1 MDVAKCFAHSRGIT
15 LVELLTTLVLALVV
29 LSVAI
34 PSWSSFTQRNA
45 VTAARSEMRTALSM
59 ARFAAVHHGR
69 HVTLCPTVDR
79 SNCLQDHTRWHS
91 SYMVF
96 LDEDG
101 NYQRDNGETLLRLF
115 TPTPTGISIH
125 SSSGRKAI
133 RFASDGSAWGSN
145 VTLRF
150 CSGHSADLN
159 KSLILYGTG
168 RTRSSDRLADGS
180 KVHC

>member
-1 MDVAKCFAHSRGIT
+1 MDVAELPARTRGLT
-15 LVELLTTLVLALVV
+15 LLELLTTLVMALVV
-29 LSVAI
+29 LGLAVPA
-34 PSWSSFTQRNA
+34 WSSFIQRNA
-45 VTAARSEMRTALSM
+45 INTARSEMRTALGM
-59 ARFAAVHHGR
+59 ARLAAVQHGR

-79 SNCLQDHTRWHS
+79 NSCLQDHTRWHT

-101 NYQRDNGETLLRLF
+101 NYQRDSDEPLLRLF
-115 TPTPTGISIH
+115 TPTTTGISIH
-125 SSSGRKAI
+125 SSHGRKAI

-150 CSGHSADLN
+150 CSGHNADLN
-159 KSLILYGTG
+159 LSLILYGTG

-180 KVHC
+180 RVLC